1 MTVSIASGVATPSI
15 TQKIASLIIGMSTR
29 FDTNPGASFTST
41 GVLPNAFA
49 TSTTSAT
56 VLSAVSSP
64 RTTSTSGMT
73 GTGFMKCIPITCAG
87 RLVWAA
93 IAVMEMEEVLLAR
106 IAAGG
111 GGRGML
117 RGSGE
122 GGGGGEGRVRWG

>member
-1 MTVSIASGVATPSI
+1 MTASIASGVATPSI

-56 VLSAVSSP
+56 VLSAVSSQ

-93 IAVMEMEEVLLAR
+93 IAVMEIEEVLLAR

-111 GGRGML
+111 GRPANVPENFNFTSGR
-117 RGSGE
+117 S
-122 GGGGGEGRVRWG
+122 VAAP